1 MTTRR
6 KGYSTKQVLDE
17 LLGDSDS
24 DVDFTSSNTDS
35 EDAVSDDARSESDTD
50 LYRYSSYYSTTVER
64 LCRLCGRQI
73 CVCRVVIQC
82 SSI

>member
-1 MTTRR
+1 M
-6 KGYSTKQVLDE
+6 LDE

-50 LYRYSSYYSTTVER
+50 DPPTCTGILLIT
-64 LCRLCGRQI
+64 
-73 CVCRVVIQC
+73 
-82 SSI
+82 

>member
-50 LYRYSSYYSTTVER
+50 DPPTCTGILLITVPLSKDYADYAVDRY
-64 LCRLCGRQI
+64 
-73 CVCRVVIQC
+73 VCAEW
-82 SSI
+82 